1 MAQVTMSI
9 PEYLSGG
16 KLCPCC
22 QGPIK
27 VVFKTDNNVHIAC
40 PKCTWLELACAV
52 YDIEPWEIP
61 LDSELFPVQG
71 PW

>member
-9 PEYLSGG
+9 PEYLSWG

-27 VVFKTDNNVHIAC
+27 VVFITGKNVHIAC
-40 PKCTWLELACAV
+40 PKCTWLELACVV
-52 YDIEPWEIP
+52 YGVEPWEIP
-61 LDSELFPVQG
+61 LDCELFPVQG